1 MLGATVIAVFFIP
14 MFYYVIESLSER
26 FGGKKYDVPVGEAQA
41 LPSGGGLPAGAPR
54 APHEHD

>member
-41 LPSGGGLPAGAPR
+41 LPGGGGLPAGAPR